1 VNCLVATAAANSLT
15 IASVYALTAAKVL
28 AATAALATAE
38 QQADKKIIRRP
49 QLFGCEKRNGS

>member
-1 VNCLVATAAANSLT
+1 VNCLVATDAANSLT

-38 QQADKKIIRRP
+38 QQADKRIIRRP
-49 QLFGCEKRNGS
+49 QLFRL

>member
-1 VNCLVATAAANSLT
+1 VTAAVNSLI

-38 QQADKKIIRRP
+38 QQADKKFVRRS
-49 QLFGCEKRNGS
+49 QLFGCEK